1 MNTETAIFAGG
12 CFWGVEYMMS
22 KQVGVLNVESGYTG
36 GHVANPTYEQVR
48 SHTTG
53 HAEAVRITFDPSKVS
68 YESLAKLFFEIHDPT
83 QVDRQGPD
91 IGNQYRSEVFYIDDK
106 QRLTIEKLIEILKA
120 KGYDV
125 KTKVT
130 KASIFYPAEA
140 YHQDYYEHKGTLP
153 YCHVYTKR
161 F

>member
-22 KQVGVLNVESGYTG
+22 KQAGVLNVESGYTG

-68 YESLAKLFFEIHDPT
+68 Y
-83 QVDRQGPD
+83 
-91 IGNQYRSEVFYIDDK
+91 
-106 QRLTIEKLIEILKA
+106 
-120 KGYDV
+120 
-125 KTKVT
+125 
-130 KASIFYPAEA
+130 
-140 YHQDYYEHKGTLP
+140 
-153 YCHVYTKR
+153 
-161 F
+161 